1 MSTDKNTPAPWAV
14 SAGFAENGDAQ
25 YTLIGVK
32 EIGWASARL
41 ISASPVLLDA
51 IARLLREDADGHITI
66 GCIEDAQA
74 AFSLAGGVL

>member
-1 MSTDKNTPAPWAV
+1 MSTAKHTPAPWVVAP
-14 SAGFAENGDAQ
+14 GFSEDGDAR

-32 EIGWASARL
+32 TTCRASARL

-74 AFSLAGGVL
+74 AFAIAGGVL